1 MAAKYYAV
9 KKGEDRK
16 TKEAVNNIIVRS
28 WNECLAY
35 VKGVKGAIYKSFASE
50 SEAMEYLNSGSS
62 LKKGEDE
69 YPTDIPHI
77 YVDGSYNSSTDRFGY
92 GLVVIL
98 NDEVI
103 YASYGGGQDKECN
116 QRQVN
121 GELRAAV
128 EGIKYSINQNYN
140 HVVMFYDYAGVC
152 NHATG
157 AWARSTDLSKEYY
170 EIMRGFMGKSNI
182 KITFVKVDSHTD
194 DLFNDIADE
203 LAKTGAE
210 LEYISAVDKAL
221 NSTTIKSST
230 SEVRD
235 VLCNII
241 KKNKHKIIRCN
252 ETYGEI
258 DAIGEELESESKD
271 ESVDEVKNIIEHI
284 KSLDEAQKSRYI
296 KSLKKDIQTQII
308 LRLI

>member
-1 MAAKYYAV
+1 MAAKYYAI
-9 KKGEDRK
+9 KKGEDSK

-28 WNECLAY
+28 WNECLSY

-50 SEAMEYLNSGSS
+50 SEAMEYINSESS
-62 LKKGEDE
+62 LKKDEDQ
-69 YPTDIPHI
+69 YPEDIPHI
-77 YVDGSYNSSTDRFGY
+77 YVDGSYNISTDRFGY

-103 YASYGGGQDKECN
+103 YAAYGGGQDKECN

-128 EGIKYSINQNYN
+128 EGVKYSIDQNYN
-140 HVVMFYDYAGVC
+140 HVVIFYDYAGVC

-170 EIMRGFMGKSNI
+170 EIMRGFMEESNI

-210 LEYISAVDKAL
+210 LEYSSAVDKAL
-221 NSTTIKSST
+221 NTTTIKTSS
-230 SEVRD
+230 SEVRE
-235 VLCNII
+235 VLCSII
-241 KKNKHKIIRCN
+241 NRNKHKIMCDN
-252 ETYGEI
+252 ETYAAI
-258 DAIGEELESESKD
+258 DAVGEELEAENKN
-271 ESVDEVKNIIEHI
+271 ESVDEVQNIIEHI
-284 KSLDEAQKSRYI
+284 KSLSEAQKLRYI

-308 LRLI
+308 LRLL